1 MTHPTMFFF
10 FFPFLSSLVSSECFQ
25 SNAKKKVFLHVDFT
39 SSLFDKIKIIP
50 FSYLPRSFISR
61 IISCERSCIDLKT
74 CDLKIDVKEKE
85 ISIQLSR
92 RQCPT
97 MFNPTFETFEKG
109 GFFFE
114 TRKIDVRNKISP
126 PPPLLST
133 RRLSKEFAASI
144 TLAVLLF
151 HPLTRVMKHERV
163 VRKSNGEYS
172 TAEEFSR
179 RLLVARCTPPPTL
192 KIAGLLSSPFRWIIH
207 SSKVFD

>member
-25 SNAKKKVFLHVDFT
+25 SNAKKKVFLHVEDFT

-74 CDLKIDVKEKE
+74 CDLKQTLKKKKYRSNYRVDNAQQC
-85 ISIQLSR
+85 SIQRSKR
-92 RQCPT
+92 SKR
-97 MFNPTFETFEKG
+97 EV
-109 GFFFE
+109 FFFE

-192 KIAGLLSSPFRWIIH
+192 KIAGLLSSPFR
-207 SSKVFD
+207 

>member
-74 CDLKIDVKEKE
+74 CDLKIDAKEKE

-109 GFFFE
+109 GFFF
-114 TRKIDVRNKISP
+114 
-126 PPPLLST
+126 
-133 RRLSKEFAASI
+133 
-144 TLAVLLF
+144 
-151 HPLTRVMKHERV
+151 
-163 VRKSNGEYS
+163 
-172 TAEEFSR
+172 
-179 RLLVARCTPPPTL
+179 
-192 KIAGLLSSPFRWIIH
+192 
-207 SSKVFD
+207 